1 LSGPGRC
8 RSVREALRH
17 HPTGLQTG
25 CPLRAR
31 LYRENLGEILYRRQ
45 INVVSA
51 MLRQWCTNV
60 LRSKVEPMKHQLVDL
75 VV

>member
-1 LSGPGRC
+1 M
-8 RSVREALRH
+8 REALRH